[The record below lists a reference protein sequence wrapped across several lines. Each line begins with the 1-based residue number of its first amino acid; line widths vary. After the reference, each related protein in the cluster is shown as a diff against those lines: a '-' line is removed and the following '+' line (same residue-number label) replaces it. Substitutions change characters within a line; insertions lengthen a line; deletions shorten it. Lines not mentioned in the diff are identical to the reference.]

1 MGWENM
7 LNICMKL
14 LLIIILLKNVDFFPI
29 YWILTIPKRQMMGPS

>member
-1 MGWENM
+1 M

-14 LLIIILLKNVDFFPI
+14 LLIIILLKNVDFSSI